1 MRGPHSV
8 SLSIVLHIL
17 GVSLELKGIGIGCL
31 TAIKHTVKLCTCV
44 ARKHSCYIWNGV
56 PNL

>member
-8 SLSIVLHIL
+8 ALSIVLHIS
-17 GVSLELKGIGIGCL
+17 GVSIELKGIGINYL

-56 PNL
+56 LNL